1 MNKIDY
7 ISKMESIV
15 GDTSKFKII
24 NEDIFKVTIRH
35 EDKINRFL
43 SKLHKEGLLD
53 HVTYCDLHLSSSRP
67 GILYGLP
74 KIHKEGTPMRPILS
88 AIGTTQLV

>member
-43 SKLHKEGLLD
+43 SKLHKESLLD
-53 HVTYCDLHLSSSRP
+53 HVTYCDLHLSSSRQEFSMDFLKVTKTEP
-67 GILYGLP
+67 L
-74 KIHKEGTPMRPILS
+74 
-88 AIGTTQLV
+88 